1 MARGHIR
8 PARTAAG
15 REGRAWQV
23 VVEARDP
30 DGSRRQQWVTVHGSR
45 RDAERERTRL
55 QREADTG
62 ALASARGT
70 VGEYLQQWLDGWA
83 RHNVAP
89 QTLVCYGARVRRWEP
104 IIGSRPLAKL
114 SALDVQAGVSA
125 MLDAGLAPITV
136 RVHLIVLRGALRQA
150 VRWKLITANPA
161 ADVSLPRLPARVKR
175 ALSEAQ
181 ALSLLEAAAADRD
194 GLAVVLAL
202 GCALRAGEVFALR
215 FPDVDFAAGQLHV
228 RRSLQV
234 LVPGEK
240 EPKSGRT
247 RAAPLPEFVRLA
259 LLREQAEQEEIRRG
273 LRQPDWNPS
282 GLVICNHRGE
292 QVYKRTTDIMARIC
306 AAASIPRA
314 RMHDLRHTLATI
326 LLENGESVRA
336 VAEVLG
342 HADAS
347 VTLNVYADVLAEAEA
362 RTAARIEALLGKRA
376 GLQAVCSE
384 GAEGGTKPR
393 HTRRRPADP

>member
-89 QTLVCYGARVRRWEP
+89 QTLVCYGARVRRGEP

-161 ADVSLPRLPARVKR
+161 A
-175 ALSEAQ
+175 
-181 ALSLLEAAAADRD
+181 EAAWTNLLPEVERARGSSQNCTWAEAVCRPAHARRQVRSSRTSRD
-194 GLAVVLAL
+194 IGANRTMAPQPVS
-202 GCALRAGEVFALR
+202 RAT
-215 FPDVDFAAGQLHV
+215 
-228 RRSLQV
+228 RRS
-234 LVPGEK
+234 
-240 EPKSGRT
+240 S
-247 RAAPLPEFVRLA
+247 
-259 LLREQAEQEEIRRG
+259 
-273 LRQPDWNPS
+273 
-282 GLVICNHRGE
+282 
-292 QVYKRTTDIMARIC
+292 
-306 AAASIPRA
+306 SI
-314 RMHDLRHTLATI
+314 
-326 LLENGESVRA
+326 
-336 VAEVLG
+336 
-342 HADAS
+342 
-347 VTLNVYADVLAEAEA
+347 
-362 RTAARIEALLGKRA
+362 KA
-376 GLQAVCSE
+376 G
-384 GAEGGTKPR
+384 
-393 HTRRRPADP
+393 